1 MNHPPD
7 TRYALVPSQ
16 IGELLV
22 LIDDRDRLAGLYVG
36 GEPGAPALDPAWQ
49 AAGVAAAE
57 AGAQLD
63 AYFAGELTD
72 FDLEVAPSGTPF
84 QLEVWSVLA
93 TIPYGETVS
102 YRDVADEVGRPHA
115 SRAVGQANGRNPI
128 SVVIP
133 CHRVVAAG
141 GGLGGYGWGLDR
153 KRWLLDH
160 EARVLISGGGAAPR
174 PTRPAAEGR
183 ARLRAS

>member
-1 MNHPPD
+1 VNHPSD
-7 TRYALVPSQ
+7 TRYDSVPSP
-16 IGELLV
+16 IGDLLV
-22 LIDDRDRLAGLYVG
+22 LIDDEDRLAGLYVG
-36 GEPGAPALDPAWQ
+36 GEPGAPAVDAAWRPAGP
-49 AAGVAAAE
+49 AASAARQ
-57 AGAQLD
+57 QLD

-84 QLEVWSVLA
+84 QLEVWSALSA
-93 TIPYGETVS
+93 IPYGETVS

-115 SRAVGQANGRNPI
+115 SRAVGQANGHNPI
-128 SVVIP
+128 SIVIP

-160 EARVLISGGGAAPR
+160 ETRVLISGGGAAPR
-174 PTRPAAEGR
+174 TTRPAAEGR